1 MNILLSNHQDKVKIS
16 DELMALIRQ
25 GIVATLE
32 SEEIYEDVEVSLLLI
47 DNKEIKHLNNEYRNV
62 NESTDVLSFPMYDD
76 LEEALDEDYLYL
88 GDIVISGEQAVE
100 QAKDYGHSV
109 EREIGYLT
117 VHSVLHLLGYD
128 HIDEEDKKVM
138 RKREEEILEKMNLK
152 R

>member
-62 NESTDVLSFPMYDD
+62 NEATDVLSFPMYDN

-88 GDIVISGEQAVE
+88 GDIVISGERAVE
-100 QAKDYGHSV
+100 QAGDYGHSV
-109 EREIGYLT
+109 EREVGYLT

-128 HIDEEDKKVM
+128 HVDEDEKKIM
-138 RKREEEILEKMNLK
+138 REKEEAILERINLK

>member
-62 NESTDVLSFPMYDD
+62 NEATDVLSFPMYDD

-88 GDIVISGEQAVE
+88 GDIVISGERAVE

-128 HIDEEDKKVM
+128 HMDEDEKKVM
-138 RKREEEILEKMNLK
+138 REREEEILEKMNLK

>member
-62 NESTDVLSFPMYDD
+62 NESTDVLSFPMYDN

-109 EREIGYLT
+109 EREVGYLT

-128 HIDEEDKKVM
+128 HIDEEEKKVM
-138 RKREEEILEKMNLK
+138 RKREEEILERMNLK

>member
-25 GIVATLE
+25 SIVATLE

-62 NESTDVLSFPMYDD
+62 NEATDVLSFPMYDD

-88 GDIVISGEQAVE
+88 GDIVISGERAVE

-117 VHSVLHLLGYD
+117 AHSVLHLLGYD
-128 HIDEEDKKVM
+128 HIDEDE
-138 RKREEEILEKMNLK
+138 
-152 R
+152 

>member
-25 GIVATLE
+25 SIVATLE

-62 NESTDVLSFPMYDD
+62 NEATDVLSFPMYDD

-88 GDIVISGEQAVE
+88 GDIVISGERAVE
-100 QAKDYGHSV
+100 QAKDFGHSV

-128 HIDEEDKKVM
+128 HMDEEEKKVM
-138 RKREEEILEKMNLK
+138 REREEKILEKINLK

>member
-1 MNILLSNHQDKVKIS
+1 MNILLSNHQNKVKIS

-25 GIVATLE
+25 SIVATLE

-62 NESTDVLSFPMYDD
+62 NEATDVLSFPMYDD

-88 GDIVISGEQAVE
+88 GDIVISGERAVE
-100 QAKDYGHSV
+100 QASDYGHSV

-128 HIDEEDKKVM
+128 HMDEEEKKVM
-138 RKREEEILEKMNLK
+138 REREEMILEKINLK

>member
-1 MNILLSNHQDKVKIS
+1 MNILLSNHQNKVKIS

-25 GIVATLE
+25 SIVATLE

-62 NESTDVLSFPMYDD
+62 NEATDVLSFPMYDD

-88 GDIVISGEQAVE
+88 GDIVISGERAVE
-100 QAKDYGHSV
+100 QAADYGHSV

-128 HIDEEDKKVM
+128 HMDEEEKKIM
-138 RKREEEILEKMNLK
+138 REREEMILEKINLK

>member
-16 DELMALIRQ
+16 DELMALIRKS
-25 GIVATLE
+25 IVATLE

-47 DNKEIKHLNNEYRNV
+47 DNKEIKHLNKEYRNV
-62 NESTDVLSFPMYDD
+62 NEATDVLSFPLYDN

-109 EREIGYLT
+109 EREVGYLT

-128 HIDEEDKKVM
+128 HIEEADKKVM
-138 RKREEEILEKMNLK
+138 REKEEEILEKINLK

>member
-62 NESTDVLSFPMYDD
+62 NEATDVLSFPMYDN

-88 GDIVISGEQAVE
+88 GDIVISGERAVE
-100 QAKDYGHSV
+100 QAADYGHSV
-109 EREIGYLT
+109 EREVGYLT

-128 HIDEEDKKVM
+128 HMDEEEKKVM
-138 RKREEEILEKMNLK
+138 REKEEAILEKINLK

>member
-1 MNILLSNHQDKVKIS
+1 MNILLSNHQNKVKIS

-25 GIVATLE
+25 SIVATLE

-62 NESTDVLSFPMYDD
+62 NEATDVLSFPMYDD

-88 GDIVISGEQAVE
+88 GDIVISGERAVE
-100 QAKDYGHSV
+100 QAADYGHSV

-128 HIDEEDKKVM
+128 HMDEEEKKVM
-138 RKREEEILEKMNLK
+138 REREEMILEKINLK

>member
-62 NESTDVLSFPMYDD
+62 NEATDVLSFPMYDD

-88 GDIVISGEQAVE
+88 GDIVISGERAVE

-128 HIDEEDKKVM
+128 HMDEEEKKVM
-138 RKREEEILEKMNLK
+138 REREEMILEKINLK

>member
-16 DELMALIRQ
+16 DELMALIRKS
-25 GIVATLE
+25 IVATLE

-62 NESTDVLSFPMYDD
+62 NEATDVLSFPMYDD

-88 GDIVISGEQAVE
+88 GDIVISGERAVE
-100 QAKDYGHSV
+100 QAKDFGHSV

-128 HIDEEDKKVM
+128 HMDEEEKKIM
-138 RKREEEILEKMNLK
+138 REREEEILEKINLK

>member
-25 GIVATLE
+25 SIVATLE

-47 DNKEIKHLNNEYRNV
+47 DDKEIKHLNNEYRNV
-62 NESTDVLSFPMYDD
+62 NEATDVLSFPMYDD
-76 LEEALDEDYLYL
+76 LDEALDEDYLYL
-88 GDIVISGEQAVE
+88 GDIVISGERAVE
-100 QAKDYGHSV
+100 QAKDFGHSV

-128 HIDEEDKKVM
+128 HMDEEEKKIM
-138 RKREEEILEKMNLK
+138 REREEEILEKINLK

>member
-25 GIVATLE
+25 SIVATLE

-62 NESTDVLSFPMYDD
+62 NEATDVLSFPMYDD

-88 GDIVISGEQAVE
+88 GDIVISGERAVE
-100 QAKDYGHSV
+100 QASDYGHSV

-128 HIDEEDKKVM
+128 HMDEEEKKVM
-138 RKREEEILEKMNLK
+138 REREEMILEKINLK

>member
-62 NESTDVLSFPMYDD
+62 NESTDVLSFPMYDN